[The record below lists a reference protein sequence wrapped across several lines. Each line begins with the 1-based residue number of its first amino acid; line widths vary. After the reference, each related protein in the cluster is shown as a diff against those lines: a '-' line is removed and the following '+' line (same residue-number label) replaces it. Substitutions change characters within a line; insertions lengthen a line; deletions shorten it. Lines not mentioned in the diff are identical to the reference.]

1 VTSKE
6 DTVKVVHL
14 SLVPVG
20 TVKQAG
26 DTGDRRSLVGVG
38 LDTNSGVVADRKKVV
53 DNFETVLARGVVGSS
68 NCADLGELGSSIVYT
83 VLVKLQLSIGA
94 ILTLEEA
101 EDRVDTGGRNVDG
114 EFILP
119 DGELLDVFGK
129 ASHQPGTIA
138 VHVVRL
144 ALVLV
149 GRVDD
154 WGLECADVIARGLS
168 QVGAF
173 LGHCDIL
180 TSRVG
185 QAANCLIVA
194 DLDGGLRGSE
204 S

>member
-1 VTSKE
+1 M
-6 DTVKVVHL
+6 
-14 SLVPVG
+14 
-20 TVKQAG
+20 
-26 DTGDRRSLVGVG
+26 
-38 LDTNSGVVADRKKVV
+38 NSAAV
-53 DNFETVLARGVVGSS
+53 
-68 NCADLGELGSSIVYT
+68 
-83 VLVKLQLSIGA
+83 LSIRFLVNFRQS
-94 ILTLEEA
+94 IDFVLTLQEA
-101 EDRVDTGGRNVDG
+101 EDRVDTRRRNVNG

-129 ASHQPGTIA
+129 AAHHPGTVS

-154 WGLECADVIARGLS
+154 RSLQCADVVAGGLS

-185 QAANCLIVA
+185 QAADCLIVA
-194 DLDGGLRGSE
+194 ELDGGLRGSE

>member
-20 TVKQAG
+20 TVKQSG
-26 DTGDRRSLVGVG
+26 DTGDGRSLIGVG
-38 LDTNSGVVADRKKVV
+38 LDADSGVVADREKVV
-53 DNFETVLARGVVGSS
+53 DNFESVFARGVIGSS
-68 NCADLGELGSSIVYT
+68 NCADLGELSSSV
-83 VLVKLQLSIGA
+83 V
-94 ILTLEEA
+94 LEEA
-101 EDRVDTGGRNVDG
+101 EDRVDTRGRDVDG
-114 EFILP
+114 EFVLP
-119 DGELLDVFGK
+119 DGELLDVLGK
-129 ASHQPGTIA
+129 AAHQPGTIT

-154 WGLECADVIARGLS
+154 WGLEGADMIARGLS

-180 TSRVG
+180 TSRAG
-185 QAANCLIVA
+185 QAADCLIVT
-194 DLDGGLRGSE
+194 DLDRRLRGS
-204 S
+204 

>member
-20 TVKQAG
+20 TVKQSG
-26 DTGDRRSLVGVG
+26 DTGDRRSLIGVG
-38 LDTNSGVVADRKKVV
+38 LDADSGVVADREKVV
-53 DNFETVLARGVVGSS
+53 DNFESVFARGVIGSS
-68 NCADLGELGSSIVYT
+68 NCADLGELSSSVVCQ
-83 VLVKLQLSIGA
+83 VLVNILPSIGA

-101 EDRVDTGGRNVDG
+101 EDRVDTRGRNVDG
-114 EFILP
+114 EFVLP
-119 DGELLDVFGK
+119 DGELLDVLGK
-129 ASHQPGTIA
+129 AAHQPGTIT

-154 WGLECADVIARGLS
+154 WGLEGADMIARGLS
-168 QVGAF
+168 QVRAF

-180 TSRVG
+180 TSRAG
-185 QAANCLIVA
+185 QATDCLLVA
-194 DLDGGLRGSE
+194 DLDGRLRGS
-204 S
+204 